1 MTGCK
6 RNNHGFVLPA
16 VLFAL
21 IIMTLLMLAAMRL
34 TDDERLSSRAMRE
47 TGAALY
53 VAESGLAATLG
64 SWPAAATALTPGD
77 SLSLGW
83 ITLSNRGSYR
93 AVIHRVDNGGEKKN
107 APKNEGE
114 GGRALGGQRKPNK
127 NAEDTRNH

>member
-34 TDDERLSSRAMRE
+34 TDDERLSSRAMPP

-53 VAESGLAATLG
+53 VAESGLAPTRG
-64 SWPAAATALTPGD
+64 SWPAAAVGAGPAPATALTAGD

-93 AVIHRVDNGGEKKN
+93 AVIHRVDNGG
-107 APKNEGE
+107 
-114 GGRALGGQRKPNK
+114 NK
-127 NAEDTRNH
+127 TYA